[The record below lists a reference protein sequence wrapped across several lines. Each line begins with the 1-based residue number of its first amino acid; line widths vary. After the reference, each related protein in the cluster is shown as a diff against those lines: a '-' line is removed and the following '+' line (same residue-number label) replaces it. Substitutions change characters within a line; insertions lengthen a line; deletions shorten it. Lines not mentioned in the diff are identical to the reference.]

1 MSEHLSQSQL
11 EGYSGRKLDPDELL
25 EVDRH
30 LASCDECHERL
41 SRIWPGVASPSFNSG
56 EEAFHLDYEQHLEPY
71 VDGTSND
78 IDREIVESHVALC
91 SQCADELRD
100 LLAFK
105 HQPVAVVT
113 GDARARSL
121 WTGWLPQWR
130 LLPNPSLAAGIGVA
144 VFFAGLAALWW
155 TRYPASQRVDHVG
168 PSTGQ
173 PSPAATEQTAQTNSS
188 SNDKQAEQTTPREEP
203 LLVLNDGSGPVIVNK
218 SGRLEGLQELPAD
231 LRESVERA
239 LATRR
244 LRASPAL
251 KGWPTGAGI
260 LRSELEKK
268 STFAPLDPTDVV
280 VETDRPT
287 FHWTALEGAHE
298 YVVTIYDSQLRQ
310 VGSSG
315 PVDCTEWMTPKS
327 LARGVTYSWQVSAVK
342 DGQTVVSPK
351 PPLPEAR
358 FRILDQSAEAALAKL
373 KDSVGNSHLVL
384 GIFYWKHGV
393 IDKAEREFQLLA
405 KANPNSPAAAE
416 LLKSIRSLRRR

>member
-1 MSEHLSQSQL
+1 MSEHLSQTQL
-11 EGYSGRKLDPDELL
+11 EGYSGRNLDPDELL
-25 EVDRH
+25 VVDRH

-41 SRIWPGVASPSFNSG
+41 TRIWPGVSSPSFKPA

-71 VDGTSND
+71 VDGTSDD

-91 SQCADELRD
+91 SECADELRD

-113 GDARARSL
+113 RDARTRSR
-121 WTGWLPQWR
+121 WKQFVPQWR
-130 LLPNPSLAAGIGVA
+130 LLPNPALAAGVGVA
-144 VFFAGLAALWW
+144 VFFVGLAAFWL
-155 TRYPASQRVDHVG
+155 TRYQSQRVVQVG
-168 PSTGQ
+168 PATGQ
-173 PSPAATEQTAQTNSS
+173 PSPVATAQTNLP
-188 SNDKQAEQTTPREEP
+188 SNEKQAEQTPPREEP

-218 SGRLEGLQELPAD
+218 RGRLEGFQELPPD

-251 KGWPTGAGI
+251 KGWPTGAGS
-260 LRSELEKK
+260 LRSEIEKK

-280 VETDRPT
+280 VESDRPT
-287 FHWTALEGAHE
+287 FHWSTLEGARE
-298 YVVTIYDSQLRQ
+298 YVVTIYDSKLRQ

-315 PVDCTEWMTPKS
+315 PVNCTEWTTPKS
-327 LARGVTYSWQVSAVK
+327 LARGVTYSWQVSTVK

-384 GIFYWKHGV
+384 GIFYWKHGL
-393 IDKAEREFQLLA
+393 IDKAEREFQLLT
-405 KANPNSPAAAE
+405 KANPNSPAAAD
-416 LLKSIRSLRRR
+416 LLKSIRSLRRK